1 MNQRAP
7 EWLDEVEI
15 VLASGFNFHPQSDVD
30 IINSLN
36 NSNISSKII
45 QCAVRILKTAKRSF
59 RISHVP
65 CQLQK
70 DGYNGGVFAIA
81 FARALAFKI
90 NPSEIRFG
98 KATHMREHLLLCFK
112 EKNLKLFPTS
122 VFRSN
127 TSGRLPLPIQITVYY
142 INYCSICT
150 VTHVDDSTRSQ
161 KGACVYLWA
170 KYVDCSYLMDKW
182 IESIE
187 SILERRSEPFHH
199 NVDVKCNN

>member
-1 MNQRAP
+1 M
-7 EWLDEVEI
+7 
-15 VLASGFNFHPQSDVD
+15 ASGFNFHPQSDVVIYD

-59 RISHVP
+59 RISHVH

-81 FARALAFKI
+81 FARALAF
-90 NPSEIRFG
+90 NS
-98 KATHMREHLLLCFK
+98 L
-112 EKNLKLFPTS
+112 
-122 VFRSN
+122 
-127 TSGRLPLPIQITVYY
+127 
-142 INYCSICT
+142 
-150 VTHVDDSTRSQ
+150 DSTRSQ